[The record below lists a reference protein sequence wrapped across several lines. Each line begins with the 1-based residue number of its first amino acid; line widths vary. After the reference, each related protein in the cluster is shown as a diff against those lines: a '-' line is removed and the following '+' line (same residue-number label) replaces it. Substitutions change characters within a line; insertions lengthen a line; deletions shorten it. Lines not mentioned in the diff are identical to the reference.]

1 MRIGND
7 QSIAQSRPL
16 SGTGKRG
23 NVPSPDYN
31 DFHFNTKT
39 APAMS
44 DDKYHT
50 AIIEQAKKDQAAGK
64 FQSESAGFRNLV
76 KSYVS
81 AVSPD
86 RKSIISEGL
95 RAVYKNIRKE
105 PKTFNLLD
113 YMFGSVK
120 YSKEANDD
128 VSYAEFYDSNG
139 EMVASY
145 SNGRWISYGTKAENA
160 RETELW
166 GIYNHA
172 WNSAAKASR
181 ENQGAA
187 NGSAAASI
195 DVTG

>member
-7 QSIAQSRPL
+7 QSLAQSRPP
-16 SGTGKRG
+16 SGTEKRG
-23 NVPSPDYN
+23 NVPSPDYT

-44 DDKYHT
+44 DDKYKT

-81 AVSPD
+81 VVSPD

-95 RAVYKNIRKE
+95 RAVYKNIRQE

-120 YSKEANDD
+120 YSKEAND
-128 VSYAEFYDSNG
+128 VSYAEFYDNNG

-145 SNGRWISYGTKAENA
+145 SNGRWISYGTKAENT
-160 RETELW
+160 RESELW
-166 GIYNHA
+166 GIYNNA

-181 ENQGAA
+181 GNQGAA

-195 DVTG
+195 DITG